1 MLSAAAT
8 NLTVNVTSTS
18 VTSLVTSLAQKDTL
32 ELPLTRLP
40 AVKLL
45 DAVTLKQ
52 LQQQHLQQS
61 HTLPLLTQ
69 HQSIP

>member
-1 MLSAAAT
+1 
-8 NLTVNVTSTS
+8 
-18 VTSLVTSLAQKDTL
+18 
-32 ELPLTRLP
+32 
-40 AVKLL
+40 VKLL
-45 DAVTLKQ
+45 DAVTVKQ